1 MNILQIFVYGI
12 IGSYINAEGKKV
24 KGVELEDIVAQAK
37 SNPGFEEIHV
47 KINSSGG
54 NAQAGFDIYHYLK
67 SLGKP
72 ITTMVDGK
80 CESIATVIALAGDK
94 RTITPDSVFMI
105 HNPWAQPTGD
115 ADEIA
120 AAAKELKAVED
131 QIINFYHEHTGIEKA
146 ALDAMMKKETE
157 MNPTIAVNTKFMTEM
172 VNKIEAS
179 AYSPDRKLNV
189 IAVKK
194 NPINDFIKTMT
205 AFMNGEKT
213 IFNNKHV
220 IATLA
225 DGTQI
230 SIDAQNGVVAVGDAV
245 TKEGQPMPDGTHKML
260 DGSSMTTVDG
270 KITVLTPKAEGSGH
284 DDDDKDKDKDKLAD
298 PIAAAQLKKLE
309 LENAALKSSVENI
322 SQAQNV
328 GNAGML
334 VMMKQLEMMGAS
346 MSSGYKP
353 APDAPA
359 FNKAGQ
365 GGSGGGEANCVT
377 EIKEREKEYKDY
389 KKPE

>member
-1 MNILQIFVYGI
+1 MNILQIFVYGL

-24 KGVELEDIVAQAK
+24 KGIELEDIVAQAK
-37 SNPGFEEIHV
+37 SHEGFESIEVH
-47 KINSSGG
+47 INSSGG

-72 ITTMVDGK
+72 ITTMVEGK
-80 CESIATVIALAGDK
+80 CESIATVVALAGDK
-94 RTITPDSVFMI
+94 RTITPDSIFMI
-105 HNPWAQPTGD
+105 HNPWGAPVGD
-115 ADEIA
+115 ADEVA

-131 QIINFYHEHTGIEKA
+131 QIINFYHEHTGIEKS

-157 MNPTIAVNTKFMTEM
+157 MTPTIAVNTKFMTEM
-172 VNKIEAS
+172 VNKIEAR
-179 AYSPDRKLNV
+179 AYAPDRKLNV

-205 AFMNGEKT
+205 AYMNGEKT

-270 KITVLTPKAEGSGH
+270 KITVLTPKADAAGEGEGESDGA
-284 DDDDKDKDKDKLAD
+284 KPAD
-298 PIAAAQLKKLE
+298 PIAAAMLKKLE
-309 LENAALKSSVENI
+309 LENAALKSSMENVN
-322 SQAQNV
+322 QNQTV
-328 GNAGML
+328 ANQGML
-334 VMMKQLEMMGAS
+334 AMMKQLQIIGAS
-346 MSSGYKP
+346 VSSDYKP
-353 APDAPA
+353 ASETPA
-359 FNKAGQ
+359 FNQAGQ
-365 GGSGGGEANCVT
+365 GSGGGDSANCVT
-377 EIKEREKEYKDY
+377 GIKEREKEYKDY

>member
-24 KGVELEDIVAQAK
+24 KGIELEDIVAQVK

-194 NPINDFIKTMT
+194 NPINEFVKTLT

-230 SIDAQNGVVAVGDAV
+230 SIDAQNGVVAVGDEV
-245 TKEGQPMPDGTHKML
+245 TKEDQPMPDGTHKML

-270 KITVLTPKAEGSGH
+270 KITELTPKAEGSSH
-284 DDDDKDKDKDKLAD
+284 EDENKDDPKPTD
-298 PIAAAQLKKLE
+298 PVAAAMLKKLE
-309 LENAALKSSVENI
+309 LENAALKTSMENMN
-322 SQAQNV
+322 QNKTV
-328 GNAGML
+328 ANQGML
-334 VMMKQLEMMGAS
+334 AMMKQLQIIGAS
-346 MSSGYKP
+346 VSSDYKP
-353 APDAPA
+353 AADAPA

-365 GGSGGGEANCVT
+365 GSGGGDSDNCVT
-377 EIKEREKEYKDY
+377 GIKDREKEYKGY
-389 KKPE
+389 EKPE